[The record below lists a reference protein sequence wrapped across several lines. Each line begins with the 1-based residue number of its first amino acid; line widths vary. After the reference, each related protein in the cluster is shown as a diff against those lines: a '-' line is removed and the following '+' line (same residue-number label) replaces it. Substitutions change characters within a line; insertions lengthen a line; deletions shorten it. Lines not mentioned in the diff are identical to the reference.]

1 MSMPVDHP
9 TRTEL
14 LLCSMLSGGSACD
27 ADLTSLPDS
36 EWDELVQQASRH
48 GVGPLLY
55 RRLKGSGPDGG
66 VDGVPE
72 RVVDRLR
79 SAYLGCATRNT
90 LIYHRL
96 TEVFDA
102 LRDAGIPVIPL
113 KGAHLA
119 ELVYGN
125 VALRSLGDVDLLVRK
140 SDLAGAAEAL
150 EGVGYRPSQPF
161 WIEATCAT
169 SHQLPPFI
177 KTGGPVIE
185 VHWTIERP
193 GGPFRIDL
201 DGLWQRAQPADIN
214 GSSVLVLSPEDLMLH
229 LCLHA
234 CFHHRLS
241 TGARALCDVA
251 SVIRRDQG
259 GLHWE
264 QVAARAR
271 EWGATKPVYL
281 TLWLARE
288 WVGAAVPPDVLDDL
302 APADLNPGLVAQAT
316 EQLFGAQPSGS
327 LPMSSNFMRIWNVR
341 GLRGKVAGFLRFT
354 FPSRETMATM
364 YPAPPSSGRIYLYY
378 PARLK
383 DVLVRYGR
391 SAWRLLRRDE
401 VMLAAARREDNG
413 NALVDWLARP

>member
-1 MSMPVDHP
+1 MAVGGP
-9 TRTEL
+9 TPSER
-14 LLCSMLSGGSACD
+14 LLCSMLSDGSACD
-27 ADLTSLPDS
+27 ADLASLPDAGW
-36 EWDELVQQASRH
+36 EELLQQASRH
-48 GVGPLLY
+48 GVAPLLY
-55 RRLKGSGPDGG
+55 RHLRSSGPDGG
-66 VDGVPE
+66 VDGVPD
-72 RVVDRLR
+72 RVVGSLR
-79 SAYLGCATRNT
+79 DEYLRCATRNT

-102 LRDAGIPVIPL
+102 LRDAGIPVIAL

-140 SDLAGAAEAL
+140 SDLAGAAGTL
-150 EGVGYRPSQPF
+150 EGIGYRPSQPF

-177 KTGGPVIE
+177 KAGGPMIE
-185 VHWTIERP
+185 VHWTIEHP

-234 CFHHRLS
+234 CFHHRL
-241 TGARALCDVA
+241 TIGPRALCDVA
-251 SVIRRDQG
+251 AVIRRDQG
-259 GLHWE
+259 GLDWE
-264 QVAARAR
+264 QVAVRAR

-281 TLWLARE
+281 TLRLARE
-288 WVGAAVPPDVLDDL
+288 WVGAAVPPHVLDDL
-302 APADLNPGLVAQAT
+302 APSDLDPGIVAGAT
-316 EQLFGAQPSGS
+316 DQLFGAHTGGS
-327 LPMSSNFMRIWNVR
+327 LPLSPNFMRIWNAR

-354 FPSRETMATM
+354 FPSREAMATM
-364 YPAPPSSGRIYLYY
+364 YPPPPSSRRIYLYY
-378 PARLK
+378 PVRLK
-383 DVLVRYGR
+383 DLLVRYGR

-401 VMLAAARREDNG
+401 AMLASARREDKG